1 MILLGANPSKP
12 SLFQSSEQRLLSKT
26 SYIQGSVAQTVEAF
40 KVPNLEVT
48 GHPGFMLRPV
58 SVTFFRPDA
67 SLTCGVHGVV
77 SCQGLWN
84 KTWPSWELGSRRAGA
99 LVGFRPGC
107 NKVSLGDSGF
117 GIFRTAGASGT
128 TAEERKKL
136 YTNILA

>member
-1 MILLGANPSKP
+1 MKVGGLRACDPAWRQSLEAQLISELGAETSQQDQATFKA
-12 SLFQSSEQRLLSKT
+12 LSP
-26 SYIQGSVAQTVEAF
+26 QTVEAF
-40 KVPNLEVT
+40 KAPNLEVT

-67 SLTCGVHGVV
+67 SLTCGMDGVV

-107 NKVSLGDSGF
+107 NKASLGDSGF
-117 GIFRTAGASGT
+117 GIFRTAGAFGT
-128 TAEERKKL
+128 TAEER
-136 YTNILA
+136 